1 MSPDREPGRDRGK
14 RRRIVIT
21 AIILAVV
28 ALAFY
33 VGAFLIQRYFHSPAH

>member
-1 MSPDREPGRDRGK
+1 MCPDKALVPDRRK

-21 AIILAVV
+21 AVVLAAL

-33 VGAFLIQRYFHSPAH
+33 IGAFLIQRYFHSPAH